1 MKRRIQKHRKAK
13 RDVLRVFFDI
23 GQHDLDAAERFLN
36 AFNSNLRRL
45 ADMHGIGAMREFA
58 DPKLAR
64 LRSLP
69 VTGFT
74 NYLIFYRYDD
84 RDVQIL
90 RVIHGARDLERA
102 LGE

>member
-1 MKRRIQKHRKAK
+1 VKRRVQKHRKAK
-13 RDVLRVFFDI
+13 RDVLRVFVDI
-23 GQHDLDAAERFLN
+23 GQHNLDAAERFLIS
-36 AFNSNLRRL
+36 FNSDVRRL
-45 ADMHGIGAMREFA
+45 ADMPGIGAKREFA
-58 DPKLAR
+58 DPKLAH

-74 NYLIFYRYDD
+74 NYLVFYRYDD